1 MFLKDVGNVPTRS
14 QCILSK
20 VSFAG
25 RSGCSRQ
32 GNTSKWVMSI
42 PPLFTRFARPGVR
55 RQNVSIYQLIV
66 GTGDFEQRGRFSQ
79 CANELN
85 GVRCTSQFLAGCSF
99 VQWLSFRGFAVVS
112 DLDKPCNCYPTDCIS
127 CSGTARNVLRESW

>member
-20 VSFAG
+20 LSFAG

-55 RQNVSIYQLIV
+55 RQNVSIY
-66 GTGDFEQRGRFSQ
+66 
-79 CANELN
+79 
-85 GVRCTSQFLAGCSF
+85 QFLAGCSF

-127 CSGTARNVLRESW
+127 CSGTARNGLRESW